1 MLTLIPELRDNDD
14 KYQHVFVSI
23 IFGIFVGIIHHYR
36 VKLKLKMEKPSI
48 TDAANSDRNIIEQI
62 GGFIRDAR
70 LSQNKTQQE
79 LATAAGINR
88 TTLSQLE
95 KGESVN
101 LLSLIQV
108 LRSLKRLDVLK
119 LMEPKLEISPL
130 KLAELEQKQRQRA
143 SKKSDRPEPQKS
155 DW

>member
-1 MLTLIPELRDNDD
+1 MPT
-14 KYQHVFVSI
+14 FFSSI
-23 IFGIFVGIIHHYR
+23 NFGIFVGVIHHYSI
-36 VKLKLKMEKPSI
+36 KINLKMEKVSI

-62 GGFIRDAR
+62 GGFIKDTR
-70 LSQNKTQQE
+70 LSQNKTQQD

-119 LMEPKLEISPL
+119 LMESKLEISPL

>member
-1 MLTLIPELRDNDD
+1 
-14 KYQHVFVSI
+14 
-23 IFGIFVGIIHHYR
+23 
-36 VKLKLKMEKPSI
+36 MEKPSI

>member
-1 MLTLIPELRDNDD
+1 MST
-14 KYQHVFVSI
+14 FFSSI
-23 IFGIFVGIIHHYR
+23 NFSIFVGVIHHYSS
-36 VKLKLKMEKPSI
+36 KINLKMEKVSI

-62 GGFIRDAR
+62 GGFIKDTR
-70 LSQNKTQQE
+70 LSQNKTQQD

-119 LMEPKLEISPL
+119 LMESKLEISPL